1 MNRVIE
7 FIKIVR
13 AIIIISNSV
22 SLREGFKKKLV
33 EFSTKRGGEF
43 GSADFPIRKT

>member
-22 SLREGFKKKLV
+22 TIRESLKKSE
-33 EFSTKRGGEF
+33 EFSTKRGGRV
-43 GSADFPIRKT
+43 GLADFPLRKT